1 MKITVKMVSE
11 LCFMKV
17 KDGGTSEGTLK
28 EAIIETTNRRK
39 YLQIMCY
46 GSRYERL
53 PKTSK
58 QNIII
63 TLMFL

>member
-11 LCFMKV
+11 LCFIKV
-17 KDGGTSEGTLK
+17 KDGGASEGTLK
-28 EAIIETTNRRK
+28 EEIIETTNRRK

-53 PKTSK
+53 PETSK
-58 QNIII
+58 QNTII

>member
-1 MKITVKMVSE
+1 MKITVKMVNE
-11 LCFMKV
+11 LCLVKV
-17 KDGGTSEGTLK
+17 KDGGASEGTLK
-28 EAIIETTNRRK
+28 EAIIETANRRT

-53 PKTSK
+53 PKTCK

-63 TLMFL
+63 TLLFL